1 MTIRSRA
8 LFAPAFGIVVGLTGL
23 LLATTAHAAGI
34 DVGMDQ
40 GHVLTFDG
48 PVKTV
53 FVGNSAIA
61 DVTVIDPHHAL
72 VLGRNFGTT
81 NVVALDAKGR
91 ETLNQLVNV
100 MERPGSAVTLQR
112 GAAKSTL
119 NCNPTRCETTP
130 TPGDDASHFVAMNG
144 EVDMREQTN
153 VKAVSGR

>member
-8 LFAPAFGIVVGLTGL
+8 LFAPPFGIIAGLTGL
-23 LLATTAHAAGI
+23 LLATTAHAAGS

-112 GAAKSTL
+112 GAA
-119 NCNPTRCETTP
+119 
-130 TPGDDASHFVAMNG
+130 
-144 EVDMREQTN
+144 
-153 VKAVSGR
+153 